1 MLWLQ
6 NLAAIVPQFQHVIQL
21 EMEMLGCIPFN
32 LLYHAVVAFDVLT
45 WLINVGGLFRYTPS
59 MPCRKLF
66 KDVEEYQCFESN
78 HICYDEHG
86 DACSC
91 SNFLDM
97 DWLST
102 SGNSCEEDLCDR

>member
-1 MLWLQ
+1 V
-6 NLAAIVPQFQHVIQL
+6 ATKS
-21 EMEMLGCIPFN
+21 GCYRPSISACN
-32 LLYHAVVAFDVLT
+32 SIGNGNAWMHSLTLLYHAVVAFDVLT

-66 KDVEEYQCFESN
+66 EDVEEYQCFESN

>member
-1 MLWLQ
+1 MHSLT
-6 NLAAIVPQFQHVIQL
+6 
-21 EMEMLGCIPFN
+21 
-32 LLYHAVVAFDVLT
+32 LLYHAVVAFYVLT

-66 KDVEEYQCFESN
+66 EDVEEYQCFESN